1 MKVTYTKS
9 RLIAY
14 ARRISGFDC
23 LRADCGAERADGVDV
38 DALLGDALRRW
49 YLALLDNGPVGY
61 LAPEELT
68 VVAANEIGVAGGTSM
83 TLPENCRRVLWLRLP
98 GWHHGTVPLAASEA
112 DRVVLRQLN
121 PYTASTPSAPVAVL
135 APSGRSVTAWPAAAE
150 YGTPKVMAAADTG
163 EDSFVF
169 DDSALATLPEFLQTV
184 KIVQYADI

>member
-1 MKVTYTKS
+1 M
-9 RLIAY
+9 A
-14 ARRISGFDC
+14 
-23 LRADCGAERADGVDV
+23 
-38 DALLGDALRRW
+38 
-49 YLALLDNGPVGY
+49 
-61 LAPEELT
+61 
-68 VVAANEIGVAGGTSM
+68 
-83 TLPENCRRVLWLRLP
+83 LPENCRRVLWLRLP

-112 DRVVLRQLN
+112 DRVALRQLN

-150 YGTPKVMAAADTG
+150 YGSPKVMAAADTG